1 MSSQLGPASTC
12 TSSSGRGL
20 FPSSLPFAFTLL
32 INKLLVLEVK
42 VARTCLCARVAVQQ
56 EQPGVLNAAD
66 GGVRNSVSG
75 GQSAQGTARRGRG
88 PGRGR
93 ARLPCTGRVTV
104 EQAQTR
110 QRRSQTRTLRSAD
123 AWLINSSRRRNMA
136 AVTRAWSEKQ
146 PAPPDGAGRLPAACF
161 SASEQT

>member
-42 VARTCLCARVAVQQ
+42 VACTCLCARVAVQQ

-66 GGVRNSVSG
+66 GGQEQRVWRSKRSEDSEEG
-75 GQSAQGTARRGRG
+75 TGTGTGRSAPAVHRSRRGSNR
-88 PGRGR
+88 PKRGR
-93 ARLPCTGRVTV
+93 DGVKLRHW
-104 EQAQTR
+104 
-110 QRRSQTRTLRSAD
+110 RSAD
-123 AWLINSSRRRNMA
+123 AWLINSC
-136 AVTRAWSEKQ
+136 
-146 PAPPDGAGRLPAACF
+146 PAARK
-161 SASEQT
+161 AAAKT